1 MPEFII
7 ITKSKNII
15 LVKHDSGEFVLYRTK
30 QTFTMLSKEVKI
42 KAVYKA
48 PQGFTEK
55 HSGKSPKEFIKALKE
70 TAALCYGGG
79 KNDKSR

>member
-1 MPEFII
+1 
-7 ITKSKNII
+7 
-15 LVKHDSGEFVLYRTK
+15 
-30 QTFTMLSKEVKI
+30 MLSKEVKI

-55 HSGKSPKEFIKALKE
+55 HSDKSPKEFIKALKE
-70 TAALCYGGG
+70 TAVLCYGGG